1 MARSPCAGICAA
13 DRRPLPG
20 GPAGGAVLAGL
31 KDQNHT
37 FRCELRLARVQACK
51 VALEIKRLH
60 ETLDSPKCAGFR
72 DSSTIRRLR

>member
-51 VALEIKRLH
+51 V
-60 ETLDSPKCAGFR
+60 
-72 DSSTIRRLR
+72 